1 MGTVVMDVVKI
12 KRHLEIAVR
21 WSGEEIQAPVL
32 GEKIVSQFND
42 RRNRSIDKHASKP
55 TLSVNARNV
64 AAGFSSTEVLT

>member
-42 RRNRSIDKHASKP
+42 RRNRSIDKHVVEADIVS
-55 TLSVNARNV
+55 
-64 AAGFSSTEVLT
+64 